1 MYIDHLVEVCREI
14 KRVLKPSGSFYL
26 NLGDTYYGS
35 GGKGNQYA
43 KFDKKKGEPLFFKQK
58 STHRSNW
65 LQPKQLLL
73 IPSRVA
79 IALQEDGWILRN
91 DICLDGQTMLVA
103 KVDGKLWKGTLKD
116 LSELSN
122 KDICLPTSNKGKS
135 IWVKV
140 KRIWKSSERTRFKI
154 TLTNGLSVIASPNH
168 RFPIKTS
175 KCRAKKYIKMRV
187 NQVENIRIGEHLL
200 LMTTFPSVSGERDY
214 LDGYSVGF
222 YLAEGN
228 EMVGRRGIQLS
239 CGVKDKIF
247 LEKISKRFSL
257 KIYNYGRNL
266 AIRSYD
272 EKYINLIRQSVK
284 GRTSHD
290 KHLSNRAY
298 SFGTAFL
305 RGVLDGFLDG
315 DGYYDKKNNRWRIR
329 ITINEDLITDLILL
343 SRIAGYDIRVEGKDS
358 KTNSVGLSIRKNW
371 KNRHVFRNLYFQQ
384 ILNIEKI
391 EDGELYDV
399 EVEPIYETYR
409 GKGKPQG
416 RTRQKRLDKWNNL
429 FALGNGILTH
439 NCWYKPNHMPSSV
452 KDRLTNTW
460 EHLFHFVKN
469 RRYYYDLDAIR
480 KPHKIST
487 LERGRYT
494 RNKFGSFIG
503 AKLTKMAYSNTVLI
517 EHNPLGKNPGDV
529 IVPKSWGVDKY
540 GEYHGKA
547 LKDYEK
553 AGAQNPSEVKR
564 RIIESFKKNPKG
576 KNPGDVVKHDLAV
589 GRIGNYSYADPLH
602 TKEYNPLGKNPGDVI
617 KVKERIGDAHKGEA
631 TANLYLPHITHHPL
645 GQNPG
650 DVISVFQVPHFRLA
664 KHHNRKYSLIENFF
678 DNIVT
683 ETQAYWFGFLWGDGY
698 VDNKGIVLALKE
710 SDVDHLKR
718 FQEALYSNHVL
729 KYEKE
734 KKSYR
739 LEISSHRLAQSL
751 KKAGFRTVIPPK
763 VPPPLIHHFI
773 RGIFDADGSIS
784 HQRKNEFEVSIT
796 SGSKELLK
804 WLSDVLTSAL
814 NCKKRKILKD
824 NSAWRIRL
832 GGTDLVRGFR
842 DFIYADATV
851 CLPRKYV
858 KFPTDETKWHVPD
871 FWSITTQPFKE
882 AHFAVFPER
891 LVVDPI
897 KSSCPKWICNKC
909 GKPRQRITKIS
920 GKYSLNWG
928 IQYKYR
934 DKIGEKVYSNI
945 RETVGWSDC
954 GCGEGFHPGVVL
966 DPFCGSGTVLV
977 VAHKLGR
984 YWIGIDQKPEYCEM
998 ARRRLEKVGAFSR
1011 RLEEYTC

>member
-1 MYIDHLVEVCREI
+1 
-14 KRVLKPSGSFYL
+14 
-26 NLGDTYYGS
+26 
-35 GGKGNQYA
+35 
-43 KFDKKKGEPLFFKQK
+43 
-58 STHRSNW
+58 
-65 LQPKQLLL
+65 
-73 IPSRVA
+73 
-79 IALQEDGWILRN
+79 
-91 DICLDGQTMLVA
+91 
-103 KVDGKLWKGTLKD
+103 
-116 LSELSN
+116 
-122 KDICLPTSNKGKS
+122 
-135 IWVKV
+135 
-140 KRIWKSSERTRFKI
+140 
-154 TLTNGLSVIASPNH
+154 
-168 RFPIKTS
+168 
-175 KCRAKKYIKMRV
+175 
-187 NQVENIRIGEHLL
+187 
-200 LMTTFPSVSGERDY
+200 MTTFPSVSGERDY

-358 KTNSVGLSIRKNW
+358 KTNSVGLSIRKHW
-371 KNRHVFRNLYFQQ
+371 KNRHIFRNLYFQQ

-399 EVEPIYETYR
+399 EVEPIYGTYR

-480 KPHKIST
+480 KPHKESTKKRLKQNISSQYKQSKANEYFQN
-487 LERGRYT
+487 LPLNRSGIRKEIPQILQQMKE
-494 RNKFGSFIG
+494 N
-503 AKLTKMAYSNTVLI
+503 L
-517 EHNPLGKNPGDV
+517 NPL
-529 IVPKSWGVDKY
+529 
-540 GEYHGKA
+540 
-547 LKDYEK
+547 
-553 AGAQNPSEVKR
+553 
-564 RIIESFKKNPKG
+564 G

-589 GRIGNYSYADPLH
+589 GRIGNYSYTDPLH
-602 TKEYNPLGKNPGDVI
+602 TKEYNPLGKNPGDVIKVKSGKYKNANIHSPGERDWVWVEKRLNLPKPEELITYLKEWKQKAGLSYREIDKLLGYDGDTCSHWFTHPQSEHGFAYPSKEDWKKLKKILKFDDRYDKAMTETVLVPSTDLGHPLGKNPGDVI

-650 DVISVFQVPHFRLA
+650 DVISIFQAPYFRLA
-664 KHHNRKYSLIENFF
+664 KHY
-678 DNIVT
+678 D
-683 ETQAYWFGFLWGDGY
+683 
-698 VDNKGIVLALKE
+698 
-710 SDVDHLKR
+710 
-718 FQEALYSNHVL
+718 
-729 KYEKE
+729 
-734 KKSYR
+734 
-739 LEISSHRLAQSL
+739 
-751 KKAGFRTVIPPK
+751 
-763 VPPPLIHHFI
+763 
-773 RGIFDADGSIS
+773 
-784 HQRKNEFEVSIT
+784 RKN
-796 SGSKELLK
+796 
-804 WLSDVLTSAL
+804 
-814 NCKKRKILKD
+814 
-824 NSAWRIRL
+824 
-832 GGTDLVRGFR
+832 
-842 DFIYADATV
+842 
-851 CLPRKYV
+851 V
-858 KFPTDETKWHVPD
+858 KFSTDETKWYVPD

-909 GKPRQRITKIS
+909 GKPRKRITKIS